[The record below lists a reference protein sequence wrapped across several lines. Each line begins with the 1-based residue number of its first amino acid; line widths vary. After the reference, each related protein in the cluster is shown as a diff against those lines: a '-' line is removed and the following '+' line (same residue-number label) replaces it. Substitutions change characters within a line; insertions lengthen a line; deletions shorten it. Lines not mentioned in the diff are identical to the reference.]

1 MIISEVL
8 MWAWPH
14 TNSVSRAQGHHH
26 NAALALFL
34 TLNIMGHVLCTHT
47 EVLEKKHKKERVRP
61 AVSSGTQREA
71 LAAAGVCVSVK
82 PAELSSLLAAEE
94 LMRLGGDCVFHLG
107 LTAKAGMSSA
117 RTACL
122 SLLSCGQQPPHTR

>member
-1 MIISEVL
+1 

-61 AVSSGTQREA
+61 AVSLGTQREA

-94 LMRLGGDCVFHLG
+94 LMRMGGDCLPSGADSEGWNVLG
-107 LTAKAGMSSA
+107 PNSLPLAAVMWTTAP
-117 RTACL
+117 T
-122 SLLSCGQQPPHTR
+122 H